1 MAGRSAH
8 VRRISNEP
16 RSPGERRRSSSQG
29 DATPRIPAPAASL
42 GLGPSPAPTPSSGL
56 GLLHPHSQDIGTG
69 TPRRTSSSQPHTPA
83 ASTFFQPGQS
93 NNTQTNAPGGQPA
106 TRDGQA
112 GAQLTGP
119 AGEHAQATQA
129 PGQQQQQQ
137 QQPSRLLGFLG
148 LGDMLQ
154 LSSAGLLTTSAA
166 AHNHSVPTLNANS
179 GSHPHLAAA
188 AHSVLAATSFLSAAV
203 PHHRSATTPIP
214 SSLLPARTHSRG
226 ESAIPLDRSQSPA
239 PFMAAPPAPPSKG
252 HTSPSKVCPL
262 SPLLRHVPHLLP
274 VSGTT
279 ALGLG
284 FPMSRREAARQIED
298 GRRVQWIIWLECRLR
313 TSFPC
318 LLARP

>member
-29 DATPRIPAPAASL
+29 DATPRIPAPATL
-42 GLGPSPAPTPSSGL
+42 GLGASPAPTASSAL
-56 GLLHPHSQDIGTG
+56 GLLHPHSQDIGTPG
-69 TPRRTSSSQPHTPA
+69 RTSSSQPHTPA

-93 NNTQTNAPGGQPA
+93 ANTQTNAPGGNAPGGQPG
-106 TRDGQA
+106 TRDGQG

-119 AGEHAQATQA
+119 AGEHGQAAQAIGQ
-129 PGQQQQQQ
+129 QQQQQQ

-166 AHNHSVPTLNANS
+166 AHIPSVPTLNANS
-179 GSHPHLAAA
+179 SSHPHLAAA

-239 PFMAAPPAPPSKG
+239 PSPSMAAPPAPPSKG

-262 SPLLRHVPHLLP
+262 PPLLPSRFSFSPSVPGIWDRT
-274 VSGTT
+274 VRF
-279 ALGLG
+279 G
-284 FPMSRREAARQIED
+284 FFD
-298 GRRVQWIIWLECRLR
+298 VK
-313 TSFPC
+313 T
-318 LLARP
+318 